1 MADRHALAV
10 FPLSHGTYYIKF
22 CHYYIVGVHLAVR
35 CIQKF
40 SRMSVILAHLCRAP
54 WKGAF
59 LWRVRIPPN
68 TCRSGW

>member
-10 FPLSHGTYYIKF
+10 FPLSHGTYYIEF

-40 SRMSVILAHLCRAP
+40 SRMSVILVHLCHFP
-54 WKGAF
+54 
-59 LWRVRIPPN
+59 
-68 TCRSGW
+68 